1 MTTDL
6 IIDSMAG
13 LTEELNAMF
22 FNLPEKYKAFFNRQQ
37 DMEAVISVQHPRF
50 GTLNHK
56 STLDIFM
63 KWRFFNVY

>member
-1 MTTDL
+1 
-6 IIDSMAG
+6 
-13 LTEELNAMF
+13 MF

-56 STLDIFM
+56 STLHIFM